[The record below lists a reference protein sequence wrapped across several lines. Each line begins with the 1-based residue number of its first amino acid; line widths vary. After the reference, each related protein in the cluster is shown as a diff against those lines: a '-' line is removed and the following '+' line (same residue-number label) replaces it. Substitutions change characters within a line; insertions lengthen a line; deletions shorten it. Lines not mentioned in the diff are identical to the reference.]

1 MAVINRNLY
10 NQSDVH
16 SYFVGGVAEYE
27 GELHYIEDYSDG
39 TMLLSGVG
47 GVPFNSDMLSFPH
60 PQPGCFQVGDHVEVM
75 TKEPYRQWKKT
86 FRIREAVVNVPMG
99 HLVLGTSEISRVRAM
114 FEDREASYGTAYAAV
129 ECGDCLSH
137 ILNKSFYLC
146 TSTDGSC
153 IEVFHKSNIDTP
165 IGCAS
170 VDHIMLYT
178 GANFFKEALSK
189 IVEVKHED
197 Q

>member
-27 GELHYIEDYSDG
+27 GELHYIEDYSEG
-39 TMLLSGVG
+39 SMMLSGVG
-47 GVPFNSDMLSFPH
+47 SVDFNSANLSFPH

-99 HLVLGTSEISRVRAM
+99 QLVSSASEIQRVRAM
-114 FEDREASYGTAYAAV
+114 FSSREASYGTAYTAV
-129 ECGDCLSH
+129 ESGDYISH
-137 ILNKSFYLC
+137 ILNTSFYLC
-146 TSTDGSC
+146 ISEGGSC
-153 IEVFHKSNIDTP
+153 IEVFHKSDMHTP
-165 IGCAS
+165 IGCANS
-170 VDHIMLYT
+170 DHILLYS
-178 GANFFKEALSK
+178 GAIFFKEPLSK
-189 IVEVKHED
+189 IVEVKYED